1 MKAIKYIL
9 MGALLL
15 STAAP
20 VMAQVDNKAI
30 IEQASTLIKGKGAD
44 VDNQI
49 KDIAKKNK
57 KTPEVLVGI
66 GRAYLSLNGDTA
78 NAEKYAQQAISR
90 YSKYAPAFILLG
102 DINIRKDNPGEAASN
117 YQNAI
122 YFDPKNPE
130 PYYKYAMVQ
139 RGVNPGMAAETLE
152 QLRQQRP
159 DYPVDQLIG
168 HIYYNAHDYEK
179 SLEGFGKVADV
190 TKMEDSYITEYATAA
205 WLLGKRD
212 IAIKVCAAGLQKD
225 PRRAAWNRLS
235 FYNYTDSKN
244 TEKALEFADRLFTKS
259 DSAHFI
265 GEDYTYYGTALQQA
279 KRYDEAITAF
289 NKAIDFNKDN
299 AKTLALLN
307 KNLSSC
313 YLEKG
318 DNDNA
323 IAYME
328 KAIGGNEKPSQDD
341 LEGLADLDAQVANN
355 LATAGDNAG
364 SIKYLKKADEIYG
377 KLLEAYPAYKNWY
390 NYKRASINANID
402 PEMKEGLAKPYYEA
416 LATSLEA
423 KAERTNSDNA
433 MLKSAYFYLTV
444 YYFNVKQDKATAKE
458 YAAKLKGIDPENDVA
473 KQVLAM

>member
-1 MKAIKYIL
+1 MKAIKYVL

-20 VMAQVDNKAI
+20 ALAQEDNKAI
-30 IEQASTLIKGKGAD
+30 IEQATTIIKGKGAD

-57 KTPEVLVGI
+57 KNPEVLVGI

-78 NAEKYAQQAISR
+78 SAEKYAQQAIAR
-90 YSKYAPAFILLG
+90 NSKYAPAFILLG
-102 DINIRKDNPGEAASN
+102 DINVRKDNPGEAAAA
-117 YQNAI
+117 YLNAK

-139 RGVNPGMAAETLE
+139 RGVNPGLAAQTLE
-152 QLRQQRP
+152 ELRTQRP

-179 SLEGFGKVADV
+179 AIDGFGKVPDI

-244 TEKALEFADRLFTKS
+244 TEKALEYADRLFHQS

-279 KRYDEAITAF
+279 KRYDDAIAAY
-289 NKAIDFNKDN
+289 NKATEFNKDN
-299 AKTLALLN
+299 AKSLALLY
-307 KNLSSC
+307 KNLSNC

-328 KAIGGNEKPSQDD
+328 KVINANEKPSQDD
-341 LEGLADLDAQVANN
+341 LEALADLDASVASN
-355 LATAGDNAG
+355 LENAGDKAG

-377 KLLEAYPAYKNWY
+377 KLLEQYPAYKNWY

-402 PEMKEGLAKPYYEA
+402 PDMKEGLAMPYYSA

-423 KAERTNSDNA
+423 KAERTNNDNA

-458 YAAKLKGIDPENDVA
+458 YAAKLQGIDPENDVA